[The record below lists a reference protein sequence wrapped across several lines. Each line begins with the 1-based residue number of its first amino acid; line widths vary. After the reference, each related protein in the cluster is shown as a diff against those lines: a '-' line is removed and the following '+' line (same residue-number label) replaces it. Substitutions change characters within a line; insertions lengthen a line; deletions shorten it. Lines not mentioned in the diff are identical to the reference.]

1 MTVRRSPK
9 IRIRKGEPQ
18 MRKIISFI
26 FVAAVV
32 GASVVV
38 WSNVTASGSREAPQA
53 SQARAFTSDEMKR
66 GATFSEQKFH
76 DMSLV
81 YSQEH

>member
-1 MTVRRSPK
+1 
-9 IRIRKGEPQ
+9 

-26 FVAAVV
+26 FVVAVV
-32 GASVVV
+32 GASVLV
-38 WSNVTASGSREAPQA
+38 WSNVTASGPRETQYASR
-53 SQARAFTSDEMKR
+53 ARALAPDEMHR

-76 DMSLV
+76 DMSFV

>member
-1 MTVRRSPK
+1 
-9 IRIRKGEPQ
+9 
-18 MRKIISFI
+18 MRKIIGFL

-32 GASVVV
+32 GTSVVV
-38 WSNVTASGSREAPQA
+38 WSNVTASGPRETQHAR
-53 SQARAFTSDEMKR
+53 QARDLTPDEMHR

-81 YSQEH
+81 YSQER